1 MMKAL
6 RYELRFTTPAFLGDA
21 EQNGRWRTP
30 PFKAQ
35 LRQWWRVA
43 YAADSNFRL
52 DVEQMRREE
61 GLLFGNAWLSHR
73 EGNREVADHRKSLV
87 QTRLSR
93 WETGGQNSWEGLEQ
107 GTVDHPEVQ
116 KTNYKVGP
124 QAYLGFGPLD
134 ARGGTK
140 LAKSNA
146 AIQAGESARIAIAF
160 PSAHDDAALDML
172 LRANAPRI
180 ERALHLMHLYG
191 SVGGRSRNGWGS
203 YVMEPIEGSPPW
215 PAASDALT
223 PRPWRDALALDW
235 AHAIGSDE
243 RGALIWTTGALPD
256 WRTVMRRLAE
266 VKIGLRTQKEPF
278 EFFVDQAVG
287 DREIRDRDGQ
297 RRGIEHAAPQP
308 RHWLSYP
315 VTNHSV
321 KPWGNNA
328 RLPNTLRFKVRPTSD
343 GKLVGVI
350 FHVPH
355 LPPAAFQPD
364 RNAIEGVWKQVHVQ
378 LDATPGL
385 ARSKE

>member
-1 MMKAL
+1 VRKIEH
-6 RYELRFTTPAFLGDA
+6 RYTVSFLTPAFLGDA

-43 YAADSNFRL
+43 YAADKNFVV
-52 DVEQMRREE
+52 DVQQMRREE

-87 QTRLSR
+87 QIRLSH
-93 WETGGQNSWEGLEQ
+93 WELGKQASWEGLEQ
-107 GTVDHPEVQ
+107 GTVNHPEVQ

-140 LAKSNA
+140 LAKANA

-160 PSAHDDAALDML
+160 PRAHEDAALDML

-191 SVGGRSRNGWGS
+191 SVGSRSRNGWGS

-223 PRPWRDALALDW
+223 PHPWRDALARDW
-235 AHAIGSDE
+235 PHAIGSDE

-256 WRTVMRRLAE
+256 WRAVMRRLAE
-266 VKIGLRTQKEPF
+266 ARIALRTQF
-278 EFFVDQAVG
+278 AFTTGNVA
-287 DREIRDRDGQ
+287 
-297 RRGIEHAAPQP
+297 AAPEK

-328 RLPNTLRFKVRPTSD
+328 RLPNTLRFKVRPAGA

-355 LPPAAFQPD
+355 LPPAAFRPD
-364 RNAIEGVWKQVHVQ
+364 RRVIEGVWAKVHDK
-378 LDATPGL
+378 LDATSGL